1 MLDIATLRATTPPHL
16 KHSVTQDLVDRI
28 NNVVTDP
35 EQARVIGEN
44 FLHYLGVMNEGKFR
58 LDDYLS
64 AVTYVSL
71 KLMGASNQ
79 DAYIRTFPD
88 RYQNMLANGRTPK
101 EISSMVS
108 AYNSGKLVNLV
119 REQSLVPTWVLN
131 AHVYQRAIN
140 TQADLMANS
149 ASDLVRTQAANSL
162 LTHLAKPKATG
173 PLVAVQINESNG
185 MEAMQNT
192 LRELAQRQ
200 QDLIRHSGAAAADI
214 AAQPL
219 LTKEEVTDV

>member
-28 NNVVTDP
+28 NNVVSDP

-131 AHVYQRAIN
+131 AHIYQKAIN
-140 TQADLMANS
+140 TQAELMVS
-149 ASDLVRTQAANSL
+149 SSSDLVRTQAANSI
-162 LTHLAKPKATG
+162 LTHLAKPKAAG
-173 PLVAVQINESNG
+173 PLVAVQINEDSG
-185 MEAMQNT
+185 MNSLHAT
-192 LRELAQRQ
+192 LRELAQKQ
-200 QDLIRHSGAAAADI
+200 QELIRHGAAARDL
-214 AAQPL
+214 AAAPL
-219 LTKEEVTDV
+219 TRDEEVTDV